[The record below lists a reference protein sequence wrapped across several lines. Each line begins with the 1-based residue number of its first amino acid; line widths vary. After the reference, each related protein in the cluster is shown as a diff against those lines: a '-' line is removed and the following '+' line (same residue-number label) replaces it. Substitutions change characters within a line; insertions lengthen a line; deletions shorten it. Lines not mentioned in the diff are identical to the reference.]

1 MKVAGVWLPIVTPF
15 FNDEIDF
22 ESYKKILDF
31 YISKGINGL
40 VPLGT
45 TGEVSTI
52 DDCEYEKL
60 VAITVEYV
68 NNRVPLL
75 IGAGGNY
82 TKKVI
87 KQIKLLEK
95 YGVQGILSVSPYYNR
110 PDQNGIF
117 EHFKCIA
124 ESTELDIVIYNIP
137 YRTGRNI
144 ENETIYRLA
153 ELQNIT
159 GIKDSCG
166 DFKQTMELILN
177 KPEGFSVLTGED
189 IQYYS
194 TLALGGDGGILAA
207 AHLQT
212 EDYLNIYKLISEN
225 DHKSALRIWDGL
237 TSIIPLLFIEPNPA
251 PVKFLLNSM
260 GLIKSFET
268 RLPIT
273 SISKNLEE
281 KLIRVIPS

>member
-1 MKVAGVWLPIVTPF
+1 MKIKGVWLPIITPF
-15 FNDEIDF
+15 LNGEIDF
-22 ESYKKILDF
+22 DTYKSLLDY
-31 YISKGINGL
+31 YISKKIDGL

-52 DDCEYEKL
+52 DDYEYEKL
-60 VAITVEYV
+60 VSITVEYV
-68 NNRVPLL
+68 NNRVPVLV
-75 IGAGGNY
+75 GAGGNY
-82 TKKVI
+82 TQKVI

-95 YGVQGILSVSPYYNR
+95 YGIKGILSVSPYYNR

-124 ESTELDIVIYNIP
+124 ENTSLEIVIYNIP

-144 ENETIYRLA
+144 ENETIFRLA
-153 ELQNIT
+153 ELQNVI

-166 DFKQTMELILN
+166 DFKQSMELILN
-177 KPEGFSVLTGED
+177 RPKNFSVLTGED
-189 IQYYS
+189 IHYYS

-212 EDYLNIYKLISEN
+212 ENYLKIYKLISEN
-225 DHKSALRIWDGL
+225 DHKSALEIWAGL
-237 TSIIPLLFIEPNPA
+237 AGIIPLLFIEPNPA

-260 GLIKSFET
+260 GLIKSSET

-273 SISKNLEE
+273 TISKNLAE
-281 KLIRVIPS
+281 KLKKLVV